1 MRRLFVHLVLAALAC
16 AAVGPSARAQAVMA
30 TIPLADGS
38 EKLSLTAPANPRA
51 TLIMFPGGAGIVAF
65 GADGATGNDNF
76 LIRTRPLWLAQG
88 LAVAV
93 LGSPNDRTLM
103 GHRHEPAYA
112 DAIGRA
118 VDFVRAR
125 VNAPV
130 WLVGTSQGSIAAA
143 NGAAH
148 LPGRVA
154 GVVLTSSVAGR
165 SNSGETVFDADLASI
180 AVPALV
186 VANLGDTCGSAGAG
200 FAPQIVAALA
210 RAPKKALITVESRQ
224 LQSDPCEAMSPHGYL
239 GIEADVVQRIAAW
252 IRDAR

>member
-1 MRRLFVHLVLAALAC
+1 M
-16 AAVGPSARAQAVMA
+16 
-30 TIPLADGS
+30 IPLADGG

-51 TLIMFPGGAGIVAF
+51 TLIMFSGSAGIVAF
-65 GADGATGNDNF
+65 SADGTPHNDNF

-88 LAVAV
+88 FAIAV
-93 LGSPNDRTLM
+93 LGSPNDRTLN

-125 VNAPV
+125 INAPI
-130 WLVGTSQGSIAAA
+130 WLVGTSQGSIGAAY
-143 NGAAH
+143 GAAH
-148 LPGRVA
+148 LPGKVA
-154 GVVLTSSVAGR
+154 GVVLISSVAGH
-165 SNSGETVFDADLASI
+165 SNSGETVFDADLGAI

-186 VANLGDTCGSAGAG
+186 VANDGDTCGSALPG

-239 GIEADVVQRIAAW
+239 GVEANVVQRIADW
-252 IRDAR
+252 IRANP